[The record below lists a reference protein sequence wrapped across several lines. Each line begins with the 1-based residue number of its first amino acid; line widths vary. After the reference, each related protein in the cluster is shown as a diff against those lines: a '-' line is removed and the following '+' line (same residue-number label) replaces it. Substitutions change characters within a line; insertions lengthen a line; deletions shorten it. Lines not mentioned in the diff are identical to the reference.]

1 LNKIWIVYLLA
12 RRGNAIGI
20 IIMGFSTALVV
31 GVPLG
36 TLVGEYWSWRLVF
49 MLIAILSIIAF
60 IGIAAFVPK
69 MDMKDTV
76 SLKAQVAAQKNKR
89 IISGL
94 LITFFWIIGYQFVFT
109 YISPF
114 LQQSAGL
121 NTTKI
126 SIALLICGIFAVV
139 GSRIGGYGADRWGTY
154 RTLLFSIVIHAVALI
169 LLPWV
174 ATSFLGALCMLAI
187 WIGAAWTT
195 TPAQQ
200 YYLVSLSPESAGLA
214 LGLNN
219 SVLQLGIAVG
229 AGVGGCVVTQTSVMN
244 LSWFGAASIIFSLL
258 AVLYS
263 FSFTSGRAHS
273 A

>member
-1 LNKIWIVYLLA
+1 MATSEMVVAGILGMIAKDTNVSVGVAGQLVTVYAAVFAVASPLLLA
-12 RRGNAIGI
+12 LTSKMERKKLLLLSLVLFIVGNLIAFISPNFSILLVSRVVLAASAGVFTVVALTVGSNLVVPERRGNAIGI

-76 SLKAQVAAQKNKR
+76 SLKAQVAALKNKR

-139 GSRIGGYGADRWGTY
+139 GSRIGGGTGQTDGGLIALY
-154 RTLLFSIVIHAVALI
+154 FS
-169 LLPWV
+169 
-174 ATSFLGALCMLAI
+174 
-187 WIGAAWTT
+187 
-195 TPAQQ
+195 
-200 YYLVSLSPESAGLA
+200 VS
-214 LGLNN
+214 
-219 SVLQLGIAVG
+219 
-229 AGVGGCVVTQTSVMN
+229 
-244 LSWFGAASIIFSLL
+244 
-258 AVLYS
+258 
-263 FSFTSGRAHS
+263 
-273 A
+273 